1 MDSYATKFLKE
12 FCPEAL
18 EKPMKFDVA
27 EMLANKGVKVYYAP
41 LSEQVFGKTYF
52 AKD

>member
-1 MDSYATKFLKE
+1 MDSYATKLLKQ

-27 EMLANKGVKVYYAP
+27 EMLSNKGDKVYFAP
-41 LSEQVFGKTYF
+41 LSEQVLGKTYF
-52 AKD
+52 A